1 MRRQEAPH
9 ATRHPTAHGGPHPEA
24 RPPHHPASP
33 HPEARPL
40 QRPGSPTSAFPHE
53 PRRSK
58 TGFRLSPPAA
68 SSILLL
74 AVLALWEWSVG
85 FFGWSELVLPPPSTV
100 AGALWRGLSTG
111 YFWPHIAQTA
121 LEVLAGLAIGGAFG
135 FACGLALGESE
146 FGRRVF
152 MPYVVAS
159 QVVPKLALAPLLTVW
174 LGFGT
179 LPMVAITALV
189 CFFPLLES
197 TMTGI
202 AQADPARLELFRML
216 GATRW
221 QTLWRLKVPTGL
233 PAILAGLR
241 MAVVL
246 ALVGA
251 VVGEFVGG
259 SEGLGA
265 LIIAAQGSM
274 DTPLMFAVLILITI
288 MGLLLY
294 LAALWIQARLLRP
307 YSVNQSGSQT

>member
-1 MRRQEAPH
+1 MSVRFWR
-9 ATRHPTAHGGPHPEA
+9 
-24 RPPHHPASP
+24 SP
-33 HPEARPL
+33 
-40 QRPGSPTSAFPHE
+40 GIWS
-53 PRRSK
+53 
-58 TGFRLSPPAA
+58 
-68 SSILLL
+68 LLL
-74 AVLALWEWSVG
+74 LFALVIAWEWAVAA
-85 FFGWSELVLPPPSTV
+85 FAWSQLVLPAPSVV
-100 AGALWRGLSTG
+100 AVSLWKGLASG
-111 YFWPHIAQTA
+111 YFWPHIVQTSI
-121 LEVLAGLAIGGAFG
+121 EVVAGLALGGLFG
-135 FACGLALGESE
+135 FACGLMLGESA

-179 LPMVAITALV
+179 LPMVVITALV

-202 AQADPARLELFRML
+202 AQAHPSRLELFRML

-251 VVGEFVGG
+251 VVGEFIG
-259 SEGLGA
+259 SSQGLGA

-274 DTPLMFAVLILITI
+274 DTPLMFAVLILIT
-288 MGLLLY
+288 LLGWLFY
-294 LAALWIQARLLRP
+294 LAVLWLQKKLLHP
-307 YSVNQSGSQT
+307 YIITQGSKES